1 MRETRSGI
9 KPDESRLPYV
19 ITPNDVKNY
28 LQKRID
34 IVLNEARKN
43 GEYVPDVNIQD
54 VISIDVTSDFIPLVL
69 FLPES
74 AVQINP
80 VSEYKGNSIFNTNND
95 SKKKVKLIKPV
106 YNALKAYVYND
117 EDRKSFGTVTMKN
130 TLKMSREKIYRIQ
143 EWSTPTVF
151 NTKRNV
157 PTSVVLLI
165 DPIRIFYDML
175 KYVGNE
181 PAKPFRIVVED
192 TKKRENGYYKYYIRR
207 EEITPKKEKKDLAV
221 ELERRMRSINRG

>member
-1 MRETRSGI
+1 M
-9 KPDESRLPYV
+9 
-19 ITPNDVKNY
+19 
-28 LQKRID
+28 
-34 IVLNEARKN
+34 
-43 GEYVPDVNIQD
+43 
-54 VISIDVTSDFIPLVL
+54 

-74 AVQINP
+74 VIEQEKYAP
-80 VSEYKGNSIFNTNND
+80 TKGNSVFNTNPK
-95 SKKKVKLIKPV
+95 SH
-106 YNALKAYVYND
+106 ALKINNVIYNVLNPYMYNRV
-117 EDRKSFGTVTMKN
+117 DRESFGTRLMKN